1 VNALLF
7 LAIAAVLATVGVSVL
22 WLFNR
27 KPTSIDSSISA
38 FQKEMHALSP
48 EAKARAARDR
58 REQSGGR

>member
-1 VNALLF
+1 MNALLF

-22 WLFNR
+22 WFFNR

-48 EAKARAARDR
+48 EARARARER
-58 REQSGGR
+58 REQAGRR

>member
-1 VNALLF
+1 M
-7 LAIAAVLATVGVSVL
+7 LATVGVSVL